1 MCGGGLTVTAVRKFC
16 VTNIVKRQKN
26 ASTYCVDFVKW
37 RFDSAKIRVTKV
49 SLKISWTGR
58 GVGLGVNHDKE
69 DVKGIGGA
77 GWKASK
83 QMDKA

>member
-49 SLKISWTGR
+49 SLKIS
-58 GVGLGVNHDKE
+58 
-69 DVKGIGGA
+69 
-77 GWKASK
+77 
-83 QMDKA
+83 